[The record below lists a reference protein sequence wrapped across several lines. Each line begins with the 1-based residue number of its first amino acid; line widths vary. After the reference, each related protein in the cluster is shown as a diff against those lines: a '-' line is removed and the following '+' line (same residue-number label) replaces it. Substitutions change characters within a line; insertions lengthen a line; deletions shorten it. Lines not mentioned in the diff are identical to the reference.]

1 MSRTDEP
8 AAAQLTGFALIT
20 GATAGLGA
28 SFARRFAAE
37 GRDLVLVARDTER
50 LESSAADL
58 RSRYP
63 IEVEVLAADL
73 STEDGRTAVGARI
86 GSADRPVDSL
96 INNAGFGLY
105 SAFGKAPLAE
115 EERLLDV
122 NVRAVL
128 ALTHAAVN
136 AMRPRG
142 HGEIINISSVAGFV
156 PRGAATTYAAGK
168 AWVTAFTEG
177 VASLL
182 AGSGVRATAVC
193 PGFTHTEFHSR
204 ADADMSS
211 TPSWMWLDA
220 DRVVADGLAD
230 ARAGKVVSVPS
241 RRYRAILVLVKL
253 LPRSAVR
260 RAVARR

>member
-1 MSRTDEP
+1 MSRTGESG
-8 AAAQLTGFALIT
+8 AAQLTGFALIT

-28 SFARRFAAE
+28 SFARRLAAE
-37 GRDLVLVARDTER
+37 GRDLVLVARDVDR
-50 LESSAADL
+50 LASSAAEL

-73 STEDGRTAVGARI
+73 STHDGRTAVAARI
-86 GSADRPVDSL
+86 GSVDRPVDSV

-105 SAFGKAPLAE
+105 SAFGKAPLVE

-122 NVRAVL
+122 NVGAVL

-136 AMRPRG
+136 VMRPRD

-168 AWVTAFTEG
+168 AWVTTFTEG

-182 AGSGVRATAVC
+182 VGTGVRVTVVC
-193 PGFTHTEFHSR
+193 PGFTHTEFHAR

-211 TPSWMWLDA
+211 TPSWMWLNA

-230 ARAGKVVSVPS
+230 ARAGKVVSIPS

-253 LPRSAVR
+253 LPRSVVR